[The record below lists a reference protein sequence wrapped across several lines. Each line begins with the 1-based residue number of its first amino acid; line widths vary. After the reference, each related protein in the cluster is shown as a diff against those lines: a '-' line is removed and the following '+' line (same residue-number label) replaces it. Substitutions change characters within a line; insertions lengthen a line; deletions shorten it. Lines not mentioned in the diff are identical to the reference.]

1 MLSGI
6 LGKFFNSDHD
16 KIKQGSPRNIKHSA
30 NDIGNMLRVYQTD
43 NHLLTAV
50 ILEDHQKKPEK
61 LSTGV
66 IHVDD
71 KQRIFVTDGFLPE
84 TANKRL
90 QPGCSVQFSLTH
102 QGIRHQFEASWKK
115 QIEDETGPKHLFD
128 FPRGVE
134 QVQLRDSFR
143 VKMSQAHPIKV
154 ALTHAEKPPI
164 TGTMADLSATGMRM
178 RIVGLVKP
186 KPVRGEQ
193 YTSCHFVLSD
203 GSSIACVGRLAHWQ
217 YDSDA
222 DVSYLGIHFESVDGS
237 TQRTLN
243 RYLTELQRKQRQ
255 LSP

>member
-6 LGKFFNSDHD
+6 LGKIFNSDND

-30 NDIGNMLRVYQTD
+30 NDIGSLLRVYQAD
-43 NHLLTAV
+43 NHLLMA
-50 ILEDHQKKPEK
+50 IIQEENQKRPEK
-61 LSTGV
+61 LSTGI
-66 IHVDD
+66 IHVDE
-71 KQRIFVTDGFLPE
+71 KQRVFVTDTFLPE
-84 TANKRL
+84 AANARL
-90 QPGCSVQFSLTH
+90 QAGARVQFSLTQ

-128 FPRGVE
+128 FPRGIE

-143 VKMSQAHPIKV
+143 VKISQAHPIKV

-164 TGTMADLSATGMRM
+164 TGTLADLSASGMRM
-178 RIVGLVKP
+178 RIIGLIKP

-203 GSSIACVGRLAHWQ
+203 GSAIACIGRLMHWQ
-217 YDSDA
+217 YDSEN
-222 DVSYLGIHFESVDGS
+222 DVSYLGIHFESVDGG

-243 RYLTELQRKQRQ
+243 RYLTDLQRKQRQ
-255 LSP
+255 VNP